1 MNAGSGTFF
10 GHLQLLD
17 ASFNFV
23 GNTVSVNAGGPPQTF
38 QGLAPGTY
46 HVSRE
51 LLGTTEPCINYLM
64 NIVVPSAGNP
74 CGTVSGEV
82 FLDHDQDCVQDAI
95 DEPIPYRVLEVLPGP
110 HYAISDADGHYAQ
123 GLPFGNFTIDHQGDG
138 GFYQL
143 CPPAQQQ
150 PFTINGVTSDVV
162 VDFADSSLTPLDIHA
177 VLHSTPIRP
186 GFQAGYSA
194 YVTNNSGQLSG
205 PVDVSFTIP
214 APLTYV
220 SAAPMPMSVVG
231 NTVTWTGLPALGAYD
246 QHYMH
251 ITVQV
256 PPDPLLIGT
265 FVTANLSVSQPI
277 AESDLANN
285 SIDLTREITGS
296 YDPNDKRARTSSGW
310 SDALYYIGTDEWI
323 EYVIRF
329 QNTGNDTAFTVVVT
343 DTLSEDLDMA
353 TFQQGVASHAF
364 SVSFKPDRVIE
375 WRFEDIDLP
384 DSTTNWIASNGFV
397 AFRIRP
403 HLLVTP
409 GTVIENIA
417 NIYFDFNPPVITEP
431 SVLTAEFST
440 GVQWQAQ
447 EQEAMRLLPNP
458 VNDELRIS
466 ANSSIATLRIISA
479 DGREVLAQALR
490 AANASI
496 SVGHL
501 RAGAYLLIAAFTDGT
516 EARERF
522 IKH

>member
-1 MNAGSGTFF
+1 
-10 GHLQLLD
+10 
-17 ASFNFV
+17 
-23 GNTVSVNAGGPPQTF
+23 
-38 QGLAPGTY
+38 
-46 HVSRE
+46 
-51 LLGTTEPCINYLM
+51 M
-64 NIVVPSAGNP
+64 NIDVPSAGNP
-74 CGTVSGEV
+74 CGTVSGDV

-110 HYAISDADGHYAQ
+110 EYAITDADGHYAL
-123 GLPFGNFTIDHQGDG
+123 GLAYGNFTIDHQGDG
-138 GFYQL
+138 GFDQL

-162 VDFADSSLTPLDIHA
+162 VDFADSSLTPLDVIA
-177 VLHSTPIRP
+177 SLYSTPIRP

-205 PVDVSFTIP
+205 PVEATFTIP

-220 SAAPMPMSVVG
+220 SAVPVPTSVVG

-246 QHYMH
+246 QHYLH

-265 FVTANLSVSQPI
+265 FVTATLSASQPI
-277 AESDLANN
+277 AESDLVNN

-310 SDALYYIGTDEWI
+310 SDALYYIGTDEWV

-343 DTLSEDLDMA
+343 DTLSEELDMA
-353 TFQQGVASHAF
+353 SFQQGVASHAF

-384 DSTTNWIASNGFV
+384 DSTTNWVASNGFV
-397 AFRIRP
+397 SFRIRP
-403 HLLVTP
+403 ALPIAP
-409 GTVIENIA
+409 GTVIENTA

-431 SVLTAEFST
+431 SVLVAEFST
-440 GVQWQAQ
+440 GVQGQSQ
-447 EQEAMRLLPNP
+447 DDMRLLPNP
-458 VNDELRIS
+458 VNDQLLIS
-466 ANSSIATLRIISA
+466 SDGTIDMITIIAA
-479 DGREVLAQALR
+479 DGREVMR
-490 AANASI
+490 RRMRTTSGTI
-496 SVGHL
+496 DVSGL
-501 RAGAYLLIAAFTDGT
+501 RAGSFFLVAILENGGIVH
-516 EARERF
+516 ERF
-522 IKH
+522 IKQ